1 MNLRAF
7 PHAGI
12 CGLAFLGFLT
22 GPLALADSLTVSAG
36 ISDIEILIEN
46 VDSGKLAAT
55 RTGDSGQFSLSGL
68 EPGEYRLIIGPVRG
82 GKALPVSDGSEQEDP
97 TPPVGYDVRLSVYGG
112 AMTAQ
117 WVPVS
122 SPKVRVGIVFAV
134 PARASGTIAGSIRPA
149 TPPAVQTLITWVSP
163 PAFE

>member
-7 PHAGI
+7 PHAGV
-12 CGLAFLGFLT
+12 CGLVLLGLLT
-22 GPLALADSLTVSAG
+22 GSSALADSLTAG
-36 ISDIEILIEN
+36 AQISDVEILIEN
-46 VDSGKLAAT
+46 VDNGKLAAT
-55 RTGDSGQFSLSGL
+55 RTGDAGQFSLSGL
-68 EPGEYRLIIGPVRG
+68 EPGEYRLIIGTVRVE
-82 GKALPVSDGSEQEDP
+82 KTLAVTDGAKQDDSSL
-97 TPPVGYDVRLSVYGG
+97 PVGYDVRLSVYGG

-134 PARASGTIAGSIRPA
+134 PARANGTIAGSIRPA
-149 TPPAVQTLITWVSP
+149 TPPAVQTLITWVAP